1 MKHVKIFEDFINES
15 DAKVTAMRAKLN
27 DALDKVIAELKDAYT
42 DRDQLEAQAEQME
55 DQDEAEMM
63 MQDIDHHIMMLEGKR
78 DKLKEKLSSL
88 KGK

>member
-27 DALDKVIAELKDAYT
+27 DALDKVMAELKDAYA
-42 DRDQLEAQAEQME
+42 DRDELEAQAEQME

-63 MQDIDHHIMMLEGKR
+63 MQDIDHHIMGVEAKR
-78 DKLKEKLSSL
+78 DKLKDKLEAL

>member
-27 DALDKVIAELKDAYT
+27 DALDKVIAELKDAYA
-42 DRDQLEAQAEQME
+42 DRDELEAQAEQME
-55 DQDEAEMM
+55 DQDEAGMM
-63 MQDIDHHIMMLEGKR
+63 MQDIDNHIMMLEGKR
-78 DKLKEKLSSL
+78 DKIKEQLEAL